1 MPRVLIGSIA
11 EMRVTI
17 SRAALLVKVTA
28 RTPLGLTFPV
38 WISQAIRVVR
48 TRVFPEPAPAR
59 ISAYWS
65 GRVTAASCSG
75 LRFSSR
81 LSMRAFENAGFYRSV
96 ESETEYPTR
105 PAADSRGYNRFFSK
119 PVHAAPVRP
128 EDHRAK
134 SARALG
140 PDRGIQRQG
149 RRAGREILLPVD
161 VSLPLGQAAYGA
173 RAQLHHRRRD
183 DPLSSNAGFQRAP
196 ADGLGR
202 LRSARRKRRDGKRR
216 AAGEVDLRQHRRNEA
231 PAALARLR
239 ARLGARARHLLT

>member
-11 EMRVTI
+11 EMRVSI

-59 ISAYWS
+59 ISADWS

-81 LSMRAFENAGFYRSV
+81 LSMRAFENQRFYR
-96 ESETEYPTR
+96 T
-105 PAADSRGYNRFFSK
+105 
-119 PVHAAPVRP
+119 
-128 EDHRAK
+128 
-134 SARALG
+134 
-140 PDRGIQRQG
+140 
-149 RRAGREILLPVD
+149 
-161 VSLPLGQAAYGA
+161 PL
-173 RAQLHHRRRD
+173 HDRRRD
-183 DPLSSNAGFQRAP
+183 DPLPPDAGLQCAA

-202 LRSARRKRRDGKRR
+202 LRSAR
-216 AAGEVDLRQHRRNEA
+216 
-231 PAALARLR
+231 
-239 ARLGARARHLLT
+239 